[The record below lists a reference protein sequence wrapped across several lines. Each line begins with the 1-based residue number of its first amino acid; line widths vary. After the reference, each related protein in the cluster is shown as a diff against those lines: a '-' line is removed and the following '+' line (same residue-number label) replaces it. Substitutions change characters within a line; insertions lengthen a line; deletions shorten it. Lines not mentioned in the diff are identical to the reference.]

1 MRKGRTQSRKALPRT
16 GIKTV
21 KTMKIY
27 TRTGDEGKTGLF
39 GGTRVDKD
47 DVRVDCYG
55 TFDEV
60 NSFIG
65 LLRSKLPLDHAW
77 QERLHEVQVTFMNM
91 MSHLATPSGASKPNN
106 SPLPLGEA
114 EFCERWIDELE
125 EASGPSEYFLLPGGT
140 EVSSLCHVIRTQVR
154 RGERKLVRLMKQEKV
169 HPSIPTYV
177 NRLSDLF
184 FALARAE
191 MAGSGIE
198 EERWHSFVYK
208 KKKTR

>member
-1 MRKGRTQSRKALPRT
+1 MR
-16 GIKTV
+16 
-21 KTMKIY
+21 IY

-39 GGTRVDKD
+39 GGSRVDKD

-77 QERLHEVQVTFMNM
+77 QEQLHEVQVTFMNM